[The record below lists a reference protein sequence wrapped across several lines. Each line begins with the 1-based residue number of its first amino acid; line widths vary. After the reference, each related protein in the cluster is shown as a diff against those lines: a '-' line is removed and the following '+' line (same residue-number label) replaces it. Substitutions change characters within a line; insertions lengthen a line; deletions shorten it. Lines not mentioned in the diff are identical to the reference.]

1 MRIALLDITSNRW
14 TASTSFTRM
23 LAHSLLAACRG
34 TDCEVGFLS
43 KSNAPAG
50 IAIPVWPFVS
60 PSYFPGEI
68 TLRKLLKRPLKN
80 QLAMSL
86 AQHRCDVVLPLL
98 EFPRPLGVPGIG
110 WIPDFQSTHL
120 PDFFSDKERA
130 LHTQWA
136 QGIIARASRI
146 LLSSRDALS
155 HLVAIAPD
163 SAGRAEAI
171 SFPSLF
177 AFEPPPSVIGD
188 ALSRYNLPKKFALI
202 ANQFWAH
209 KNHLIVVEAL
219 RLLSAQGLQISLV
232 CTGLPLDHRADGNR
246 PLSELLQAIA
256 SAGLHHQIH
265 VLGAVP
271 FPDLVDIMR
280 QATVIIQPSR
290 FEGWSTVVQ
299 DGIALGRPLL
309 CSDIAVHR
317 EQAPGAL
324 GFFGVD
330 DPASLAKQL
339 ATHWLELIPGP
350 DFAAENTALDR
361 EREFAREHGQKLL
374 SLCRAAATR
383 RT

>member
-1 MRIALLDITSNRW
+1 MRIALLDISSNRW
-14 TASTSFTRM
+14 NASVSFTRM

-34 TDCEVGFLS
+34 TDREVGLLS

-50 IAIPVWPFVS
+50 IDIPVWPLVS
-60 PSYFPGEI
+60 PSYFPGEV
-68 TLRKLLKRPLKN
+68 TLRKLLKRPLKS
-80 QLAMSL
+80 QLAISL

-120 PDFFSDKERA
+120 PEFFSDKERA
-130 LHTQWA
+130 LHDRWA

-146 LLSSRDALS
+146 LLSSKNALG
-155 HLVAIAPD
+155 HLAAVAPGAEN
-163 SAGRAEAI
+163 RAEAI
-171 SFPSLF
+171 PFPSLF

-188 ALSRYNLPKKFALI
+188 ALARYNLPKKFALI

-209 KNHLIVVEAL
+209 KNHLAVVEAL
-219 RLLSAQGLQISLV
+219 RLLNTQGLQIPLV

-246 PLSELLQAIA
+246 PLSQLLQAIA
-256 SAGLHHQIH
+256 SAGLHHHIH

-271 FPDLVDIMR
+271 FPDLVDLMR
-280 QATVIIQPSR
+280 QAAVIIQPSR

-309 CSDIAVHR
+309 CSDIPVHR

-330 DPASLAKQL
+330 DPAALAKQL
-339 ATHWLELIPGP
+339 AAHWLELAPGP
-350 DFAAENTALDR
+350 DFSAEKNALDR
-361 EREFAREHGQKLL
+361 ERAFAREHGLKLL
-374 SLCRAAATR
+374 SLCREATKHR
-383 RT
+383 A